1 MTLDKEKLLNDLKA
15 QIGNID
21 NKNDLRLVYQI
32 GRNSIAS
39 YFFRCDIFRRLRYAK
54 RRTEI
59 KTDIILSAAPL

>member
-1 MTLDKEKLLNDLKA
+1 MGYRESDKVTLNKEKLLNDLKA

-39 YFFRCDIFRRLRYAK
+39 YFFVAISSGDYDMPK
-54 RRTEI
+54 EEP
-59 KTDIILSAAPL
+59 K